1 MTQICARIVLVGAVS
16 GGAHKPALRQ
26 IPQKEHRSWRCH
38 TVVPVDDVERQLT
51 ERLVA
56 TSGSAPTTGA
66 TSLPNVPV

>member
-16 GGAHKPALRQ
+16 GGAHEPALRQ
-26 IPQKEHRSWRCH
+26 IPQEHRSSRCH